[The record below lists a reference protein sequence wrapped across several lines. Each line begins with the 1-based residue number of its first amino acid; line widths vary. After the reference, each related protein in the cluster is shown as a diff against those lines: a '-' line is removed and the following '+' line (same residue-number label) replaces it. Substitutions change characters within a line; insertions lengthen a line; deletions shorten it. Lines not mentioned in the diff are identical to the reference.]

1 MDTLGAYGSSDDS
14 VASSSSENRPA
25 HAPIAATIK
34 ADHDES
40 DESPVKK
47 IKTQEST
54 LQFPGLLLGS
64 VSAPKD
70 SLLNVPFLS
79 AQQPLEELHRTF
91 LETTSSATTDTE
103 SKSLRMPR
111 ATTLSASL
119 AQSLDKQHAH
129 DFCNPLFMEQTIDSL
144 GIDEPLGSNAFSN
157 NNDME
162 RWETTILQREEQA
175 RQAGFQQQQQQQEQN
190 PIAVAYAQDQLLQAV
205 SQNNSQGI
213 DG

>member
-14 VASSSSENRPA
+14 DASSSSENRPA
-25 HAPIAATIK
+25 HAPIAETIK
-34 ADHDES
+34 ADDER

-47 IKTQEST
+47 IKTQESS

-64 VSAPKD
+64 ASAPKD

-91 LETTSSATTDTE
+91 LDQTSSAITDTE
-103 SKSLRMPR
+103 SKSLRMPQ

-144 GIDEPLGSNAFSN
+144 GIDEPLGSNALP

-175 RQAGFQQQQQQQEQN
+175 RQAEFQQQQQQQQQN
-190 PIAVAYAQDQLLQAV
+190 PIAVAYAQEQLLQAV
-205 SQNNSQGI
+205 SQHNSQGI
-213 DG
+213 EG

>member
-14 VASSSSENRPA
+14 DASSSSENRPA
-25 HAPIAATIK
+25 HAAIAATAK
-34 ADHDES
+34 ANDER

-70 SLLNVPFLS
+70 SLLNAPFLS

-103 SKSLRMPR
+103 SKSLRMLQ

-144 GIDEPLGSNAFSN
+144 GIDEPLGSNALSN

-175 RQAGFQQQQQQQEQN
+175 RQAEFQQQQQQQQN
-190 PIAVAYAQDQLLQAV
+190 PIVVAYAQDQLLQAV